1 MEQEPSRG
9 SSRSVWVAI
18 VIVLLILAAIFSPPG
33 RRLASRFFSSLRVQ
47 KAQAVNV
54 NLSSFVGP
62 DANRTLQQMVS
73 QMISSNVKTTAS
85 EKGQTASSSAQASQI
100 AGFPVELLSARKDAP
115 EIAVTGARSFTLTV
129 DRARLEAILQEAG
142 RPDLSVPGS
151 IDGATVSVK
160 IPRTVR
166 ARYGDC
172 PRPPSATANIAT
184 PPPNSVQYTSCVV
197 LAEGPSP
204 QVNVPQGLDFSK
216 LAEIALEVAGMS
228 PAQSQQFLQNVN
240 WQETLG
246 VPIPRFMRSYESVK
260 VGGVNGTL
268 LNMAGRSGPTYTL
281 IWAKN
286 GMVYSL
292 TGYGDSSDAA
302 SLANSL
308 RKD

>member
-1 MEQEPSRG
+1 MEEEGSRK
-9 SSRSVWVAI
+9 SSRWLLIAI
-18 VIVLLILAAIFSPPG
+18 VILVLVLVPLFSPYG
-33 RRLASRFFSSLRVQ
+33 RGVVSRLFNSLRVQ
-47 KAQAVNV
+47 KVQAVNV

-62 DANRTLQQMVS
+62 DANQTLRQMVS
-73 QMISSNVKTTAS
+73 QMIASNVKTTVS
-85 EKGQTASSSAQASQI
+85 EKGQIASSVAIASQV
-100 AGFPVELLSARKDAP
+100 AGFPVELLSARSDAP
-115 EIAVTGARSFTLTV
+115 EIAVTGARDFTLTV
-129 DRARLEAILQEAG
+129 DRTRLQSILQEAG
-142 RPDLSVPGS
+142 RSDLSVPSS
-151 IDGATVSVK
+151 INGATVSVK

-166 ARYGDC
+166 ARYGNC

-184 PPPNSVQYTSCVV
+184 PPPNSVQYTSCVI

-228 PAQSQQFLQNVN
+228 PAQAQQFLQNVN
-240 WQETLG
+240 WRETLG

-268 LNMAGRSGPTYTL
+268 LNMADRRGPTYTL

-292 TGYGDSSDAA
+292 TGYGNSSQAV